1 MTVLHAGGKF
11 GGNGYKVSGGLHGV
25 GMSVVNALSEWLEVK
40 VKRNGKIYHQR
51 YERGNP
57 VTELTVIGKSAGTGT
72 EISFKPDGKVF
83 EEIVFNR
90 ETLAQ
95 RLRELSFLNKGL
107 AITLIDKRDEFEV
120 KYKHDGGI
128 IDFVKYLN
136 KNKDVLHSKPIFF
149 SMEKDKV
156 QVEIA
161 LQYHDGYTENILS
174 FANNIHTQ
182 EGGTHEAGFKSA
194 LTRVV
199 NDYARKIN
207 AIKDN
212 QSNLLGEDIREGLT
226 AIISVKVMEPQFE
239 GQTKTKLGNT
249 EVRGIVD
256 SVVGEGMGT
265 FRRKSYLYQKNY

>member
-1 MTVLHAGGKF
+1 MV
-11 GGNGYKVSGGLHGV
+11 
-25 GMSVVNALSEWLEVK
+25 
-40 VKRNGKIYHQR
+40 
-51 YERGNP
+51 
-57 VTELTVIGKSAGTGT
+57 
-72 EISFKPDGKVF
+72 
-83 EEIVFNR
+83 
-90 ETLAQ
+90 Q

-199 NDYARKIN
+199 
-207 AIKDN
+207 
-212 QSNLLGEDIREGLT
+212 
-226 AIISVKVMEPQFE
+226 
-239 GQTKTKLGNT
+239 
-249 EVRGIVD
+249 
-256 SVVGEGMGT
+256 
-265 FRRKSYLYQKNY
+265 